1 MSTQDYIQAAKSIFA
16 AFMRGDMGDFVAAM
30 AEDVVFVSDPGTDEI
45 PWHGIRHGREEVRA
59 HLDLVNENLQV
70 DVLDQSDFLTSE
82 HKVAVVSRMEG
93 SLKKNGE
100 KVIFPELIQILTF
113 DTAGK
118 VTRWSDVYDGTALV
132 AAFRR

>member
-1 MSTQDYIQAAKSIFA
+1 MTQ
-16 AFMRGDMGDFVAAM
+16 V
-30 AEDVVFVSDPGTDEI
+30 PTI